1 MTDNGASMKTA
12 GTAMAADPEHVTDYF
27 GIMMSIPT
35 ETRNK
40 KPLFHHKCGWSVHVE
55 HLDRSSRTFAQTQPN
70 FFVKMYEFLK
80 IGGIFNRY
88 PVS

>member
-1 MTDNGASMKTA
+1 MTDNGASMKKA

-40 KPLFHHKCGWSVHVE
+40 QGFFITTVSGWYVLSAWTYKVGHLHKHN
-55 HLDRSSRTFAQTQPN
+55 RI
-70 FFVKMYEFLK
+70 FL
-80 IGGIFNRY
+80 
-88 PVS
+88 

>member
-1 MTDNGASMKTA
+1 MTGNGASMKTA

-40 KPLFHHKCGWSVHVE
+40 KPLFHHKREWLVRFE
-55 HLDRSSRTFAQTQPN
+55 HLD
-70 FFVKMYEFLK
+70 
-80 IGGIFNRY
+80 I
-88 PVS
+88 